1 MASSAPPSI
10 YFPGINWNLSFY
22 TEGDSS
28 VTLNYANANFLRSTG
43 YAFSRS
49 ITTTFNGITV

>member
-1 MASSAPPSI
+1 MASAAQPSL

-28 VTLNYANANFLRSTG
+28 ASLNYVNSTFLRVYGLRILSCIN
-43 YAFSRS
+43 YD
-49 ITTTFNGITV
+49 V